1 MIGHGRCCARRTREL
16 PRMDELRRRLHL
28 EEFALENI
36 WLASGNARRPPAAAF
51 ADVPGP
57 FPRVE
62 NARPDPPVDDLFR
75 SERSENALRRCGDLD
90 RRQNLSF
97 GEVRE
102 RLCGATLDLGHFSS
116 RLRFN
121 WVRLDCQND
130 LYPSSQPAT
139 LCSGSG
145 LTLYTRS
152 RPTRRSATRRAS
164 RKTRRCFEIAGLLDR
179 KSAAS
184 APAFAGPARN
194 RSRIARRVGSAMARK
209 TSSEAFAR
217 CMICTRMVTYHSKRR
232 PSTTLAQCE
241 ACPPLAVPRWRK
253 DAHLTTYICDS

>member
-16 PRMDELRRRLHL
+16 PRMHELCWRLHL
-28 EEFALENI
+28 QEFALENI
-36 WLASGNARRPPAAAF
+36 WLASCNAGRTPTAAF
-51 ADVPGP
+51 ADVSGP

-62 NARPDPPVDDLFR
+62 NTRPDPPVDNLVR
-75 SERSENALRRCGDLD
+75 SECSEYALRRCGDLD
-90 RRQNLSF
+90 RGQNLPS

-102 RLCGATLDLGHFSS
+102 RLCGATLDLCHFSS
-116 RLRFN
+116 RLRFS

-139 LCSGSG
+139 LCSGTG

-152 RPTRRSATRRAS
+152 RPTRRSTTRRAS
-164 RKTRRCFEIAGLLDR
+164 RKTRRCFDIAGLLDR

-194 RSRIARRVGSAMARK
+194 RSRIARRVGSEMARK

-217 CMICTRMVTYHSKRR
+217 CIICTRMVTYHSG
-232 PSTTLAQCE
+232 
-241 ACPPLAVPRWRK
+241 
-253 DAHLTTYICDS
+253 

>member
-1 MIGHGRCCARRTREL
+1 MKREIFVFFGVVLERPFHRQFGDWRKEGGVVAEDVQIGHGRWRAWHTHALPCMHEL
-16 PRMDELRRRLHL
+16 CRRLHFQ
-28 EEFALENI
+28 EFALQNI
-36 WLASGNARRPPAAAF
+36 WLASCNAGRTPAAAF

-139 LCSGSG
+139 LCSGRG
-145 LTLYTRS
+145 LTLYPRS
-152 RPTRRSATRRAS
+152 RPPRRSATRRAS
-164 RKTRRCFEIAGLLDR
+164 RKTRRWGENG
-179 KSAAS
+179 
-184 APAFAGPARN
+184 
-194 RSRIARRVGSAMARK
+194 
-209 TSSEAFAR
+209 
-217 CMICTRMVTYHSKRR
+217 CT
-232 PSTTLAQCE
+232 A
-241 ACPPLAVPRWRK
+241 
-253 DAHLTTYICDS
+253 

>member
-1 MIGHGRCCARRTREL
+1 MIGNGRWRSWHTDAL
-16 PRMDELRRRLHL
+16 PRMNELCRRLHFQ
-28 EEFALENI
+28 EFALQNI
-36 WLASGNARRPPAAAF
+36 WLASGNAGRTPAAAF

-62 NARPDPPVDDLFR
+62 NARSNPPVDNLIR
-75 SERSENALRRCGDLD
+75 SERSEYALRRCGDLD
-90 RRQNLSF
+90 RGQNLSF

-102 RLCGATLDLGHFSS
+102 RLCGASLDLGHFSS

-130 LYPSSQPAT
+130 LYPSSHPAT

-184 APAFAGPARN
+184 APAFAGPARK

-209 TSSEAFAR
+209 TSSEALAR
-217 CMICTRMVTYHSKRR
+217 CMICTLMVTYHSKRR

-241 ACPPLAVPRWRK
+241 ACPPLAVPRWP
-253 DAHLTTYICDS
+253 AG

>member
-1 MIGHGRCCARRTREL
+1 MIGHGRWRPRHADEL
-16 PRMDELRRRLHL
+16 PRMHELCRRLHFQ
-28 EEFALENI
+28 EFALENI
-36 WLASGNARRPPAAAF
+36 WLASCNTRRTPMAAF
-51 ADVPGP
+51 ADISRP
-57 FPRVE
+57 FPCVE
-62 NARPDPPVDDLFR
+62 NARPDPPVDNLFR
-75 SERSENALRRCGDLD
+75 SKRSEYALRRCSDLD
-90 RRQNLSF
+90 RGQNLTL

-102 RLCGATLDLGHFSS
+102 RPCGATLDLGHFSS

-130 LYPSSQPAT
+130 RYPSSQPAT
-139 LCSGSG
+139 LCSGRG

-184 APAFAGPARN
+184 APAFAGPARK

-209 TSSEAFAR
+209 TSSEALAR
-217 CMICTRMVTYHSKRR
+217 CMICTLMVTYHSKRR
-232 PSTTLAQCE
+232 PSTNPGAFHI
-241 ACPPLAVPRWRK
+241 VR
-253 DAHLTTYICDS
+253 